1 MPSRGDRQDND
12 KVEYEQL
19 WPPISYNIPI
29 SPLLSSSRKH
39 MRQQAISPARHSFA
53 AGGRIQMPPLLA
65 KSPAPFARAALKL
78 WAAATAV
85 WETML
90 AEQTKPYEPERYY
103 MRGPG
108 PKWRE
113 KHASRGGSA
122 VQ

>member
-29 SPLLSSSRKH
+29 AAPLFLSKTYATTSHISCQAFICSR
-39 MRQQAISPARHSFA
+39 RENSDASTAREIALPFCA
-53 AGGRIQMPPLLA
+53 RGAKAMGGRNRRLGDD
-65 KSPAPFARAALKL
+65 
-78 WAAATAV
+78 
-85 WETML
+85 L